1 MAEGVASA
9 YDFNGT
15 SNASDDKDDAHCRG
29 PQCSS
34 FPNEFCFFCA
44 YERDP
49 NAEHGTASDLYG
61 SLQSLVETM
70 SAQSREFPA
79 IAAAVHS
86 AYSVQ
91 IQHLVSDPEFGD
103 APAWSRKSIVRHLT
117 YSNQF
122 KGVFRSGV
130 TQIFHSLVDSHNRNM
145 RDRATGQIIESERM
159 AFMNTVATYMKWEA
173 FANRPSK

>member
-9 YDFNGT
+9 YHFDGAGD
-15 SNASDDKDDAHCRG
+15 ASEEEDEAHCRG

-34 FPNEFCFFCA
+34 FPDEFCFFCA

-70 SAQSREFPA
+70 SSQSREFPA
-79 IAAAVHS
+79 ITAAVHS
-86 AYSVQ
+86 AYRVQ
-91 IQHLVSDPEFGD
+91 IQHLISDPVFGT
-103 APAWSRKSIVRHLT
+103 APAWSRKSIIRHLT

-122 KGVFRSGV
+122 KGVFRAGV
-130 TQIFHSLVDSHNRNM
+130 TQIFHSLVDAHNRNM
-145 RDRATGQIIESERM
+145 KDRATGQIIESERVALM
-159 AFMNTVATYMKWEA
+159 STLATYMKWEA
-173 FANRPSK
+173 FSKQLSK